1 MQKNLRLTFEGKY
14 VLCLVEGGAEMEIV
28 DTLVDTGCLPFSRED
43 LVGRKVHRR
52 MTAAD
57 VQEKFLSLDYARP
70 LVILRILDSRQEGFR
85 LDRLFRDRFDVVT
98 LTTRPEIEI
107 LLILKNGDYEEFC
120 KVKSRMKPSVFCRLK
135 YGYRKNQG
143 EFISFFKDVDE
154 LVEVLHRYSAITSD
168 KQTLYDLIA
177 R

>member
-28 DTLVDTGCLPFSRED
+28 DTLVDTGCLAFSRED

-70 LVILRILDSRQEGFR
+70 LVILRISCAFSTQDRRVSGLTGFSGTDSM
-85 LDRLFRDRFDVVT
+85 
-98 LTTRPEIEI
+98 
-107 LLILKNGDYEEFC
+107 
-120 KVKSRMKPSVFCRLK
+120 SS
-135 YGYRKNQG
+135 
-143 EFISFFKDVDE
+143 
-154 LVEVLHRYSAITSD
+154 H
-168 KQTLYDLIA
+168 
-177 R
+177 